1 MDKKFI
7 SKLVNNSQERYIWY
21 KEQLREIY
29 THSDIYPDWYKE
41 YVRDLKND
49 ESIWLKKLQDQSYW
63 ISQGFYI

>member
-29 THSDIYPDWYKE
+29 THLDIYPDWYKE